1 MTTHFASFKSDLQ
14 SIQVNMTFQLK
25 EMSTLIMSNTNK
37 TPETI
42 TRKRINPSPN
52 DDSFDD
58 SDDDDREKKLLR
70 LSRLPV

>member
-1 MTTHFASFKSDLQ
+1 
-14 SIQVNMTFQLK
+14 
-25 EMSTLIMSNTNK
+25 MSYTNK
-37 TPETI
+37 TPEKI
-42 TRKRINPSPN
+42 ARKRINSSPN